1 MAQLIDLGKLRF
13 HFAGNWQAGVT
24 YERNDIVKYGG
35 NIYVYT
41 YALSTSGFLPTNT
54 TYWSLMVEG
63 FKFVGEWSSTTA
75 YKIGDGIT
83 HGGKVYIAHTDNTNQ
98 IPPNT
103 NYWSQFADGIQYEG
117 TYSNTATYQKNDI
130 VVYGNSV
137 YLAKANTTGNL
148 PSNTSYWDTLING
161 ISYKGEWTTGT
172 AYVVDDVVKDG
183 ISTYICL
190 QNHTAGVS
198 FATDIGLNYWE
209 FFARGA
215 DDVLP
220 LVSATDTGKSLT
232 VAADGINYE
241 WISATGSNK
250 VFYVAPHGT
259 DTVNSGKSLA
269 TPFATL
275 KYATQ
280 QCGTNAT
287 IFVKTGTY
295 SEQLPIT
302 VPATVA
308 IVGDNQRT
316 VIIQPATGLSDDGVT
331 PNSEATMFLLSN
343 GSILNKMTF
352 QGLTGWVPNS
362 TTPDDISTST
372 PKGVVARLNPAS
384 PVTTK
389 SPYILE
395 CSAIGSGLIGA
406 YVDGNIHASGNKSMI
421 FHGYTVISDNG
432 VGYWMANGAKSE
444 IVSCFTYYC
453 YFGYATTH
461 GAQIRALNGNNSYG
475 TWGAVSIG
483 FDDEEV
489 PLTASVLGRRL
500 DVLAISGNF
509 AVGDTITGGTSGAT
523 AVVTNMQENAGYIY
537 VKNITGTFAVAET
550 VTATSGGTASVGPD
564 AMEDQKGFVIVV
576 DGLSALPRPGNSI
589 QFSDDSL
596 AYVIQSF
603 SGTYVNSSSEIV
615 LVLSQEKP
623 TGSADNTAV
632 TIRQNFSQIRLTGHD
647 FLNVGTGGITTTN
660 YPGIPTQ
667 PPAQGNEINEVFPG
681 RVYYVSTDQDGNFRV
696 GEYFKIDQATGK
708 ATLNAN
714 AFDLAGLTSL
724 RLGSIGAQLGET
736 INEFS
741 SDTTLSGNSN
751 LAVPTEAAVK
761 TYVDNENSKI
771 APFGVVSVSA
781 NQAVLPGRLYTVDSS
796 VGAITLTLPATP
808 VVGQTVQAVDAGST
822 AETNNITIDGN
833 GNKIVAVLENF
844 IIDVSNAS
852 ITLVYIN
859 TTYGWGVL

>member
-808 VVGQTVQAVDAGST
+808 VVGQTVQVVDAGST